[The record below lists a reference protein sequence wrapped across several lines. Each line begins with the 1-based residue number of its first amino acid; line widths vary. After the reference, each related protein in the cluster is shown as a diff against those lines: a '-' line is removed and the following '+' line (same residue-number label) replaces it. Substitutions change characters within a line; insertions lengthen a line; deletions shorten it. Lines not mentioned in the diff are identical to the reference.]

1 MTVRRMAAQVVKRGA
16 VLCGAALLSVF
27 AGAPAEAAVIELKPE
42 NTSCTTT
49 INSNLDAA
57 GVLDIVDD
65 CFGATGPL
73 SLLYKAEVG
82 GSDSGTFGP
91 SYDTTFSNTALD
103 PQDATI
109 LYLGGSYMDC
119 SACYLVVKD
128 GKQTPA
134 QYFFDISSWNG
145 TDTIQLTAF
154 WPQQGAISNVAI
166 WGQATG
172 VPEPASLILLGTGLG
187 YVAIRRRRT

>member
-1 MTVRRMAAQVVKRGA
+1 MTVQTAKRVSKRVVVISAAT
-16 VLCGAALLSVF
+16 LCLVIGRSVE
-27 AGAPAEAAVIELKPE
+27 AGTIEFKPA
-42 NTSCTTT
+42 NTTCTTN
-49 INSNLDAA
+49 INYNLTGAQ
-57 GVLDIVDD
+57 VLDIVDD

-82 GSDSGTFGP
+82 GDDSGTFAS
-91 SYDTTFSNTALD
+91 SYDTTFSNTSLD

-109 LYLGGSYMDC
+109 RFVAAPYIDC

-128 GKQTPA
+128 GKQSPA
-134 QYFFDISSWNG
+134 QYFYDISSWNG

-166 WGQATG
+166 WGQATA

-187 YVAIRRRRT
+187 FAAIRRRRS